1 MDPAT
6 AEADA
11 AYCLDQV
18 RRFDRDR
25 YLAAL
30 FAPAPA
36 RDDLMA
42 LYAFNLEVAKTREVV
57 RESMM
62 GLMRLQW
69 WRDAIA
75 DIYAGNERRHQVV
88 QPLAAAIRRR
98 GLDRA
103 PFDRL
108 IDARESDM
116 GQTPPPDLRA
126 LVAYVD
132 ATAGGLGLLAAQ
144 TLGGSSERATQAVR
158 AVWMAWALAGLLRAV
173 PFHAHHRRVHLPQDL
188 LARHG
193 LDLHGVLEQRR
204 PPALAKV
211 VHAVAVEARG
221 QLTAGRA
228 LGRTVPRRLLP
239 VMLLGTFAAKQLRQ
253 LEAVGYDVYAPQLQ
267 LVPPGRVWQLLWASL
282 RGRF

>member
-1 MDPAT
+1 MDPTT
-6 AEADA
+6 ADADA

-25 YLAAL
+25 YLTAL
-30 FAPAPA
+30 FAAAQA
-36 RDDLMA
+36 RDNLMA

-57 RESMM
+57 REPMM

-103 PFDRL
+103 PFDHL
-108 IDARESDM
+108 IDAREGDM
-116 GQTPPPDLRA
+116 GEPPPADLRA

-144 TLGGSSERATQAVR
+144 TLGGAGERAAQAAR

-173 PFHAHHRRVHLPQDL
+173 PFHAHHRRVQLPQDL
-188 LARHG
+188 LAQHG
-193 LDLHGVLEQRR
+193 LDLHDVLEHRR

-211 VHAVAVEARG
+211 VRAVAVEARG

-239 VMLLGTFAAKQLRQ
+239 VMLLGTVAEKQLRQ
-253 LEAVGYDVYAPQLQ
+253 LEAVGYDVYAPQVQ
-267 LVPPGRVWQLLWASL
+267 QVPPGRVWQLLWASL